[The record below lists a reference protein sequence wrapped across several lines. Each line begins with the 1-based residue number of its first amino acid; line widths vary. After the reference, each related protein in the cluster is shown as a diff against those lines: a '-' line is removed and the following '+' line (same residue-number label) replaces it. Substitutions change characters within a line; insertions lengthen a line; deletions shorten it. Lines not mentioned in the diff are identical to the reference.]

1 MDLNYLS
8 KKIEEINIP
17 ISTIADKMGIS
28 RTTFY
33 KKLNGERDFQVSEI
47 ESICGILRLTND
59 EKKHIFLL
67 KRLTKL
73 TTLERS
79 N

>member
-1 MDLNYLS
+1 MDLNYLAN
-8 KKIEEINIP
+8 KIEEIGIP

-33 KKLNGERDFQVSEI
+33 KKLNGERDFQISEI
-47 ESICGILRLTND
+47 ESICTILRLTD
-59 EKKHIFLL
+59 CEKKHIFFAD
-67 KRLTKL
+67 
-73 TTLERS
+73 EVDEIA

>member
-1 MDLNYLS
+1 MDLNYLAN
-8 KKIEEINIP
+8 KIEEIGIP

-33 KKLNGERDFQVSEI
+33 KKLNGERDFQISEI
-47 ESICGILRLTND
+47 ESICTILRLTD
-59 EKKHIFLL
+59 YEKKHIFFADEVD
-67 KRLTKL
+67 KIA
-73 TTLERS
+73 